1 MPDLKSHSTKQT
13 IFESKKGCSKN
24 FLLILFSIITIS
36 GIVIHLIY
44 PEFDSMPWAPIK
56 VTCWM
61 MSFFIFI
68 IAFVSFG
75 TLNEQP
81 GSYVFNHEKGWV
93 AIHSITNPSVLGY
106 VLYAEILKIDIHI
119 ESRKSKNST
128 TYYYHGYFEKRDGSK
143 WHFVNSLNKEEV
155 VKIIENLLPCIK
167 PDIPSSTPPL
177 DEVSKKIEKL
187 GNKDQA
193 VLHWQNKAIFRT
205 IQLII
210 YSFFYL
216 GFIGFC
222 LLALFVF
229 PETPA
234 GAKIVVGIFLLLFGS
249 LLGYALVTAFRRNL
263 KNLFRKFALS
273 INSTQLEYY
282 EFNKLTSKQKKNISF
297 PLHTIGTI
305 RYTYVSWENIKKPIE
320 VIAKDN
326 NEKKVEIYIDALSPV
341 ECLQIEN
348 WLQQTIREK
357 TGITDWNV

>member
-13 IFESKKGCSKN
+13 IFESKKGCSKS
-24 FLLILFSIITIS
+24 FLLILFSFITVS
-36 GIVIHLIY
+36 GIVIHLIF
-44 PEFDSMPWAPIK
+44 PDFNSMPWAPIK

-68 IAFVSFG
+68 IVFVSFG

-81 GSYVFNHEKGWV
+81 GSYVFDHEKGWV
-93 AIHSITNPSVLGY
+93 AIHSITDPSIIGY
-106 VLYAEILKIDIHI
+106 VLYAEILKLDIHI

-128 TYYYHGYFEKRDGSK
+128 TYYYNGYLEKKDGSK
-143 WHFVNSLNKEEV
+143 WHFVRSQNEDEV
-155 VKIIENLLPCIK
+155 VKIIEDLLPCIK
-167 PDIPSSTPPL
+167 TDLSTSAPIQ
-177 DEVSKKIEKL
+177 DELSNKIEKL

-193 VLHWQNKAIFRT
+193 VLHWQNKAVFRT

-210 YSFFYL
+210 YSFIYL

-234 GAKIVVGIFLLLFGS
+234 GAKIVVSILFLLFGS

-263 KNLFRKFALS
+263 KNLFRKFALA
-273 INSTQLEYY
+273 INSAQLEYY
-282 EFNKLTSKQKKNISF
+282 EFNKLTGKQKKNVSF
-297 PLHTIGTI
+297 PLNSIGTI

-320 VIAKDN
+320 VIAKDK
-326 NEKKVEIYIDALSPV
+326 NEKMVEIYLDALSPV